1 MKISFFKAISFG
13 LLCSLLITTSCSF
26 FSNKDQAENTIAL
39 PVVEVDTGTVELT
52 ETFLGTVRGKT
63 NIDVRPQVSGELV
76 QAFVDEGDRVEKG
89 EKLFKVNPQTFQQ
102 NLNQAIA
109 NKNEQEVMV
118 ESANMEVERL
128 KPLVEHEVYAPIRI
142 ETERKKYEIAQ
153 ANLEQAKAEVE
164 NAKIQ
169 LGYTTLKA
177 PVSGYIGQINK
188 RIGNL
193 VSSGDD
199 EPITTLTDVDE
210 VYVYFS
216 ISESNFY
223 SLLKEENGGLTD
235 PTSDA
240 EHIDTDQTVSFTLP
254 DGTLYPY
261 QGVIDASSGQ
271 VNENTGSIM
280 MRATFPNEGN
290 MLRSGN
296 TGTLIMTKKNHG
308 EILIPSKATYEL
320 QTETFVKMLTPD
332 NRVVRQSIQVGTEA
346 PNNRYTIVG
355 GLQKG
360 DRILVEG
367 LEQATDSMKIKP
379 LPYQADT
386 LERPKVFPEDY
397 DSSVQDSDAT
407 AIDSL

>member
-1 MKISFFKAISFG
+1 
-13 LLCSLLITTSCSF
+13 
-26 FSNKDQAENTIAL
+26 
-39 PVVEVDTGTVELT
+39 
-52 ETFLGTVRGKT
+52 
-63 NIDVRPQVSGELV
+63 
-76 QAFVDEGDRVEKG
+76 
-89 EKLFKVNPQTFQQ
+89 
-102 NLNQAIA
+102 
-109 NKNEQEVMV
+109 
-118 ESANMEVERL
+118 
-128 KPLVEHEVYAPIRI
+128 
-142 ETERKKYEIAQ
+142 
-153 ANLEQAKAEVE
+153 
-164 NAKIQ
+164 
-169 LGYTTLKA
+169 
-177 PVSGYIGQINK
+177 QINK

-346 PNNRYTIVG
+346 PNNRYTIAG

-360 DRILVEG
+360 DCILVEG
-367 LEQATDSMKIKP
+367 LEQAADSMKINP

-386 LERPKVFPEDY
+386 LERPKLFPEAY